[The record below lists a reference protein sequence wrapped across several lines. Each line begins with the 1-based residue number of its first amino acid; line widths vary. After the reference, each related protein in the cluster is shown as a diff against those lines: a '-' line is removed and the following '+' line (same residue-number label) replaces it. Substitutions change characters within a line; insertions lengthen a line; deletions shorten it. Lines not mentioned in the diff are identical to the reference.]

1 MTLAVAHL
9 VSFHSATSATTA
21 VTTSFT
27 PTANRLVIAG
37 VFSADSD
44 GAAPEPTGAG
54 NSLTWVSIGT
64 QTYFGGIARVT
75 LFRALG
81 ASPTAGAFTATYGD
95 SQDLGRTI
103 IISEVYS
110 VDTGGTNGSAAVVQS
125 DVNTGS
131 GTAMSTALASFGSAN
146 NGVIAFW
153 GGASLTTTLAPEG
166 GSWAEVAESNGCM
179 MSFLAS
185 NDTTPTA
192 TQSTNDEW
200 AAIAIEV
207 KEAAASAVGPLVGG
221 KLAGDGILQGRLTL

>member
-9 VSFHSATSATTA
+9 VSSHSAAASSTA
-21 VTTSFT
+21 VTANFT

-44 GAAPEPTGAG
+44 GSAPIPTGAG
-54 NSLTWVSIGT
+54 NSLTWAQIDT
-64 QTYFGGIARVT
+64 QSYFGGIARIT

-81 ASPTAGAFTATYGD
+81 ASPTNGAFTATFGD
-95 SQDLGRTI
+95 TQDLGRTI
-103 IISEVYS
+103 IIAEVYS

-125 DVNTGS
+125 DPNTGS
-131 GTAMSTALASFGSAN
+131 GTALSTALAAFGSAN
-146 NGVIAFW
+146 NGVLAFW
-153 GGASLTTTLAPEG
+153 GGASLTTTLTPEAG
-166 GSWAEVAESNGCM
+166 HTEVDEESGCM

-200 AAIAIEV
+200 AGIAIEI
-207 KEAAASAVGPLVGG
+207 KEAAASAVGGLVGG
-221 KLAGDGILQGRLTL
+221 KLAGSGILQGRLVR

>member
-9 VSFHSATSATTA
+9 VSFHSATSSTTA

-37 VFSADSD
+37 VFSADGD
-44 GAAPEPTGAG
+44 GSAPTPTASG
-54 NSLTWVSIGT
+54 NSLTWVEIGT
-64 QTYFGGIARVT
+64 QAYFGTTARVT

-95 SQDLGRTI
+95 TQDLGRTI
-103 IISEVYS
+103 IIAEVYS

-125 DVNTGS
+125 DINAGS
-131 GTAMSTALASFGSAN
+131 GTAMSAALAAFGSAN

-153 GGASLTTTLAPEG
+153 GGASLTTTLSPEG
-166 GSWAEVAESNGCM
+166 GYTEVAESNGCM

-192 TQSTNDEW
+192 TQSTNDQW
-200 AAIAIEV
+200 AVVAIEV
-207 KEAAASAVGPLVGG
+207 KEAAATAVGPLIGG
-221 KLAGDGILQGRLTL
+221 KLIKGGILQGRLTL